1 MNCARAGVE
10 NQNGCEIRT
19 TSGTQNHHVLPPS
32 SSHHHISSSKK
43 NENKVMEKGKK
54 EKKHEPRGR
63 SSKRVAVSGVPV
75 RVCCPSYTAYMVQRF
90 VVKVWLLR
98 IEEFPHYQT
107 FLHVLD
113 T

>member
-1 MNCARAGVE
+1 MNCARARVE

-32 SSHHHISSSKK
+32 SSHHHIKSSKGV
-43 NENKVMEKGKK
+43 EYGADF
-54 EKKHEPRGR
+54 RT
-63 SSKRVAVSGVPV
+63 AVSGVPV
-75 RVCCPSYTAYMVQRF
+75 RVCCPSFTACMIQRF

-98 IEEFPHYQT
+98 IGEFPHFQT
-107 FLHVLD
+107 FLPVLD